1 LGGTSGRRNGP
12 QGSPNVLG
20 SGGQSGFD
28 PGGSLIPGMVS
39 GSHNSPSQNSANPE
53 SESGKASG
61 NLGTQQ
67 LAGNQNGEVSG
78 SPRVDFGQGTLSQF
92 ARGRSGFGVS
102 GSSSATSVNPQ
113 AKMDSAS
120 GDTTDLTPPWGQ
132 SQDPRRPYHGNL
144 NSQSRPSGSNHNP
157 SGTFDNLIAELQ
169 EQGRSAVN
177 GLDNR
182 PNAVP
187 ILPED
192 LLDSTNSRLSTGNPA
207 DARSERS
214 NSGSSLS
221 QGSTGS
227 ESTKNPFGSL
237 PKFESVESA
246 FNQNPGNA
254 KDTGTASSSSST
266 ERRDSSQTD
275 SSRNLPPQSPATRLP
290 ALGADSSNAARSGS
304 SGNPGEKSDRED
316 SSGGLRSAIRRIF
329 NKEERLPEKS
339 WEVSI
344 YCDADGITIRP
355 GEHRMKLVDLNTD
368 PDLLPRTLQ
377 AMFENQLRDHP
388 ERYWRPYIRYRIGP
402 GGENLPALCQTQLDA
417 GFVRWPAIQDP
428 VASSSA
434 AVR

>member
-1 LGGTSGRRNGP
+1 
-12 QGSPNVLG
+12 
-20 SGGQSGFD
+20 
-28 PGGSLIPGMVS
+28 MVS